1 MKRLLCMLLILG
13 GCQATNLSMDVNLE
27 NGSNAVTT
35 DAVASAGGLS
45 TYGSGSDSTSSNTMG
60 GDSSGQIESA
70 GNFGGEAGGGA
81 SEGGLE
87 P

>member
-1 MKRLLCMLLILG
+1 MKRLLLISLILG
-13 GCQATNLSMDVNLE
+13 GCQATNLSTSVNSE

-35 DAVASAGGLS
+35 NAIASTGGLS
-45 TYGSGSDSTSSNTMG
+45 TYGSGSVSNLSNIG
-60 GDSSGQIESA
+60 GGNSGQIQSA
-70 GNFGGEAGGGA
+70 GSFGGEAGGGS